1 MASMLRGGK
10 TVNRTMKGLHN
21 GGCSCC
27 NSRADHRKAK
37 KSAKQFEKQQWR
49 KDFQLS

>member
-1 MASMLRGGK
+1 MTSMLRGGK
-10 TVNRTMKGLHN
+10 MHDGYTGLQN

-37 KSAKQFEKQQWR
+37 HAEKRKEARDWKQDWEIR
-49 KDFQLS
+49 